1 MRLSV
6 TSMTIKIY
14 LLNNTMTNK
23 LRSVIEEIKNVV
35 EITANIPKA
44 TARQLT
50 NVIVESVIIAII
62 EEMEKSKLIH
72 NSILHTHS
80 VCPIDYH
87 DGCIDE
93 LNRQINTIKQARE
106 EIFTSTTQ

>member
-62 EEMEKSKLIH
+62 EDMQEDVKNLRNM
-72 NSILHTHS
+72 SIGLQDFDRGM
-80 VCPIDYH
+80 I
-87 DGCIDE
+87 GE
-93 LNRQINTIKQARE
+93 LENRITILKQARE
-106 EIFTSTTQ
+106 EIFTSTAQ

>member
-23 LRSVIEEIKNVV
+23 LRSVIEEIKIIV

-62 EEMEKSKLIH
+62 EDMQEDVKNLRNM
-72 NSILHTHS
+72 SIGLQDFDRGM
-80 VCPIDYH
+80 I
-87 DGCIDE
+87 GALE
-93 LNRQINTIKQARE
+93 NRITILKQARE
-106 EIFTSTTQ
+106 EIFTSTAQ